1 MSLAV
6 AKRMR
11 NNEVVQD
18 DKWNKNILHF
28 DYILNEVD
36 QGAHKRDKRNCGF
49 LPIGGVKR
57 NCDYR
62 IVVNY

>member
-1 MSLAV
+1 LSLAV

-18 DKWNKNILHF
+18 DKWNKNILYF

-36 QGAHKRDKRNCGF
+36 RGALNTTQ
-49 LPIGGVKR
+49 
-57 NCDYR
+57 
-62 IVVNY
+62 